1 MDSND
6 YNEIIETITAD
17 PSAPV
22 DVSAL
27 SAEEVAGVE
36 AHRAEMRA
44 LDETISRALSIDV
57 PELAM
62 PELTDIDTEDEDV
75 VHMPVGNK
83 RRFST
88 PAWIGIAASIAI
100 AAVLGVRFLDEP
112 TVYPSL
118 AAEVVAHLDHEPRAL
133 TVTSTPVAERSLINV
148 VSKSGAEID
157 GDVGLITYAKSCVI
171 NGKTV
176 PHLVIQGKLGPIT
189 LLLMPDERVD
199 GAVPLTGKSI
209 NGVILP
215 VGAGSIAIIGEREEN
230 LSEIEQRVADSVTWS
245 I

>member
-1 MDSND
+1 MHSKA
-6 YNEIIETITAD
+6 YNEILETIAAD

-27 SAEEVAGVE
+27 SADEVARVE
-36 AHRAEMRA
+36 AYRAELRE
-44 LDETISRALSIDV
+44 LDKTISKALSIDV
-57 PELAM
+57 PELDM
-62 PELTDIDTEDEDV
+62 PALPDLDEDANV

-83 RRFST
+83 RRIST

-118 AAEVVAHLDHEPRAL
+118 AAEVVAHLDHEPRAFR
-133 TVTSTPVAERSLINV
+133 VTSTPVAERRLTNV
-148 VSKSGAEID
+148 VSRSGAEID

-171 NGKTV
+171 NGKTI

-189 LLLMPDERVD
+189 LLLMPDEMID
-199 GAVPLTGKSI
+199 GAVPLTGDSI

-230 LSEIEQRVADSVTWS
+230 IQEIEQRVVDSVTWS